1 MLGAF
6 SDALPASLS
15 GASTL
20 LWLLLFA
27 AAARWPREFRA
38 ARARF
43 CARAAATPKR
53 TALAGGH
60 VVIQSRH

>member
-43 CARAAATPKR
+43 CARAAATPK
-53 TALAGGH
+53 
-60 VVIQSRH
+60 